1 MLTAAY
7 SLLELLFSLAIILIL
22 ISAVTFSPNKV
33 IAEYRLNQY
42 AQALIMSLRLARSK
56 AINQA
61 QIISLCASAN
71 GRTCTQKKYEL
82 GWILFADQH
91 LPRGQRDESKEELIW
106 RQEKLANDISLR
118 ANGNASDSVSFY
130 PNARNSTGIGASFY
144 LCFKNDVQQAQ
155 VLVLNSR
162 GSLRLSKRNQQGV
175 PIKARQPIKHCLL
188 E

>member
-1 MLTAAY
+1 MTAAY

-22 ISAVTFSPNKV
+22 ISAVAFSPNKV

-61 QIISLCASAN
+61 QIISLCASEN
-71 GRTCTQKKYEL
+71 GRTCTRKKYEL

-106 RQEKLANDISLR
+106 RQESFPTNALIFLAHQYNRS
-118 ANGNASDSVSFY
+118 
-130 PNARNSTGIGASFY
+130 
-144 LCFKNDVQQAQ
+144 KNVMPKT
-155 VLVLNSR
+155 V
-162 GSLRLSKRNQQGV
+162 K
-175 PIKARQPIKHCLL
+175 KK
-188 E
+188 